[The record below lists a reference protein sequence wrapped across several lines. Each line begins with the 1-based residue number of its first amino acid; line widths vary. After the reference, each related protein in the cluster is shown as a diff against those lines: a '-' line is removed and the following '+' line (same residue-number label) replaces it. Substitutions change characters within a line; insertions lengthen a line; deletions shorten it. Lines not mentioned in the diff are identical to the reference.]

1 MWRDH
6 TSRFHEGILL
16 EQLLNTIVNNI
27 LSRSLVP
34 SLKTDNIFWVLK
46 HISIS
51 FSLNHGTSYPC
62 IWRKYPYSIRKLSEK
77 RLIGTQE
84 WIWFKRAPFVDYK
97 SSSLANSLTS
107 RGDGMLSVI
116 LNYNLFSKLAAH
128 RYKESSIIW
137 YYESKILI
145 RDLSLNDCLYS
156 SQ

>member
-16 EQLLNTIVNNI
+16 DRLLNTIVNNI

-34 SLKTDNIFWVLK
+34 SLKTDNIFLVLK
-46 HISIS
+46 HISMS
-51 FSLNHGTSYPC
+51 FSLSHGTSYPY

-77 RLIGTQE
+77 GLIDTQE
-84 WIWFKRAPFVDYK
+84 WIWLKRAPFVDYE
-97 SSSLANSLTS
+97 SSSLANSLT
-107 RGDGMLSVI
+107 RRRDGMLSVI
-116 LNYNLFSKLAAH
+116 LNYNLLSKLTAH
-128 RYKESSIIW
+128 RYKKSSIVR

-145 RDLSLNDCLYS
+145 RDRNLNDCLYS